1 MKKIAAWGLA
11 AALVLFI
18 LDWGVL
24 GVKLLGGSYD
34 VLPEAYIGAICF
46 GVMLVCAVCR
56 AFTNRCPHC
65 GKIILS
71 NGKILSALRQ
81 GALTGRPRACILT
94 CNALQ

>member
-34 VLPEAYIGAICF
+34 VLPGSLYWRYLLWRHARMRRMQ
-46 GVMLVCAVCR
+46 GVHKPLPALR
-56 AFTNRCPHC
+56 EDNSIER
-65 GKIILS
+65 
-71 NGKILSALRQ
+71 KILSALRQ
-81 GALTGRPRACILT
+81 RALTGRPRACILT

>member
-46 GVMLVCAVCR
+46 GAALVCAVCK
-56 AFTNRCPHC
+56 AFANRCPHC
-65 GKIILS
+65 GMIVLS
-71 NGKILSALRQ
+71 NGKYCPHC
-81 GALTGRPRACILT
+81 GREL
-94 CNALQ
+94 

>member
-34 VLPEAYIGAICF
+34 VLPEAYIGAIC
-46 GVMLVCAVCR
+46 LASCSYAPY
-56 AFTNRCPHC
+56 A
-65 GKIILS
+65 
-71 NGKILSALRQ
+71 
-81 GALTGRPRACILT
+81 GRSQTAARIAGR
-94 CNALQ
+94 

>member
-24 GVKLLGGSYD
+24 GVKLPGGSYD

-71 NGKILSALRQ
+71 NGKYCPHC
-81 GALTGRPRACILT
+81 GREL
-94 CNALQ
+94 